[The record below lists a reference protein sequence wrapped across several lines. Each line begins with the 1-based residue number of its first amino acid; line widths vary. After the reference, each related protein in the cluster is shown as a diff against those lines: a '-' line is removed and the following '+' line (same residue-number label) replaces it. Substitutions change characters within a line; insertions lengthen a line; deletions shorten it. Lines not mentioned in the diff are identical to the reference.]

1 MKKIIM
7 MKTTNF
13 THRQSKTR
21 CCLFKSDL
29 FVMCGKFKFMTKV
42 FTYVINYGGIGF
54 GDALIYVWEI

>member
-1 MKKIIM
+1 

-29 FVMCGKFKFMTKV
+29 FVGKFKFMTKL
-42 FTYVINYGGIGF
+42 FTYVINYGGIDLKGF
-54 GDALIYVWEI
+54 NSCVKV